1 MKTAI
6 DYSESL
12 HYHYRPRHGWVNDP
26 NGLVFYKGYYHVFY
40 SMSRIPK
47 DRGMNRGIGDM
58 RAQRIF

>member
-26 NGLVFYKGYYHVFY
+26 NGLVFTKVTIMFSI